1 VPIRTISQVFP
12 ANFTWV
18 APWNLAFAPAVYV
31 TGESAN
37 GGTSS
42 HGVRSGPGSGGGAVG
57 GEPVLAGVAPGTV
70 LTGTIPQG
78 NTGLQTTV
86 TGGAVTVAA
95 NPGLAPVTTTGGL
108 GGTAGANTVA
118 FAGGNGSNA
127 LSGASVSGG
136 GGGGSAGA
144 SGAGGSTAT
153 AAGGAAGAG
162 QIGPPSLA
170 GATGATGG
178 TALNPGNN
186 GIAPG
191 SGASGGGSGGT
202 LNHTGG
208 NGAPGQAVIIW
219 AVFDLP
225 TLARGAMLAER
236 GRLAT
241 ILAPFPA
248 AAPPSSPTAPTI
260 RPARLAPPRGARG
273 RLAVVLAPF
282 PAPAPPS
289 TPTAPVVGRYRPPPR
304 AARRGRLATIVKIFP
319 GNAPPPVIPGPPAIP
334 PDILK
339 PWRKHPWP
347 RRSAMPHPAEA
358 LGVLAQASGTLIPPG
373 VSDASAQ
380 APGPASGA
388 GPGLRGQ
395 AAEAVADLARAAT
408 ARAVKKTQTGRA
420 LQDQQVAE
428 SVFYWQMRRN
438 KGSK

>member
-136 GGGGSAGA
+136 GGGGSAG
-144 SGAGGSTAT
+144 STAT

-208 NGAPGQAVIIW
+208 NGVPGQAVIIW

-260 RPARLAPPRGARG
+260 RPARPAEHPDRARG
-273 RLAVVLAPF
+273 RPV
-282 PAPAPPS
+282 PAPAP
-289 TPTAPVVGRYRPPPR
+289 GRP
-304 AARRGRLATIVKIFP
+304 
-319 GNAPPPVIPGPPAIP
+319 PGPPGHDRKNIP
-334 PDILK
+334 GKRAAPCY
-339 PWRKHPWP
+339 PWP
-347 RRSAMPHPAEA
+347 PGNSPRYPEA
-358 LGVLAQASGTLIPPG
+358 LA
-373 VSDASAQ
+373 
-380 APGPASGA
+380 
-388 GPGLRGQ
+388 
-395 AAEAVADLARAAT
+395 
-408 ARAVKKTQTGRA
+408 
-420 LQDQQVAE
+420 
-428 SVFYWQMRRN
+428 
-438 KGSK
+438 